1 MWWISYHIL
10 QHTLYISCKVLWYVV
25 FPGDSIIWPKG
36 WWVERSGHAWC
47 YAGRESFFDDKYL
60 YILCTTVIILCL
72 VFWNSSV
79 GILLQIF
86 GRAGRPQFDKS
97 GEGIIITSH
106 DKLAY
111 YLRLL
116 TSQLPI
122 ESQVTKIQLILG
134 SFKCPVKDYLLIP
147 LI

>member
-1 MWWISYHIL
+1 MPREIFLIVEINKWFYELILSFRIAQDVWLISREHNCTMPRL
-10 QHTLYISCKVLWYVV
+10 VGGKTWECLMSCRYRK
-25 FPGDSIIWPKG
+25 
-36 WWVERSGHAWC
+36 
-47 YAGRESFFDDKYL
+47 
-60 YILCTTVIILCL
+60 
-72 VFWNSSV
+72 NSSLEKGMKMQYIWFNV
-79 GILLQIF
+79 SYYYMYQIF

-122 ESQVTKIQLILG
+122 ESQVLDTNLKGLWFVFLN
-134 SFKCPVKDYLLIP
+134 PNT
-147 LI
+147 